1 MTEYY
6 TPPPY
11 TETYP
16 IKALTYAKQVM
27 NQFYNHSTTDCHRN
41 HYVQAETKTVLFFNL
56 QQITKLKNFQVQGWT
71 TLTCNQLH

>member
-16 IKALTYAKQVM
+16 IKALTYAKLVM

-41 HYVQAETKTVLFFNL
+41 HCVQAETKTVL
-56 QQITKLKNFQVQGWT
+56 ISTKLFFS
-71 TLTCNQLH
+71 LTYNK